1 MYVYDTHHWGIL
13 WSSYRKLA
21 WVGFEPTTTEF
32 RSDAVT
38 YWAIRP
44 WVQLTLRASFLE
56 LLQFHRIYIIIYIY
70 IYTSSVVCGWHSD
83 DYELW
88 RLGIVYGLIYM
99 SRSQTS
105 ENVSADSN
113 PDRRVSEFVMVRF
126 SYNTIAWK

>member
-126 SYNTIAWK
+126 SYNTIGWK